1 MRCREWSEDM
11 SIGVPLLD
19 SDHKALIGFISYLQH
34 CVESD
39 DEKLVI
45 CNILDGLITYI
56 GFHFAREESVMKA
69 CGYSG
74 IEMHKKEHAAFAQQI
89 PDFRVR
95 YARESDSSMIL
106 ELLEFLK
113 NWLDHHI
120 LVEDLACK
128 KCIGMNKPLANEVA
142 RVFGPGLI
150 DMAKLKGSSKVP
162 DAA

>member
-1 MRCREWSEDM
+1 MRCCEWSEDM

-19 SDHKALIGFISYLQH
+19 SDHKTLIGFINYLQQ
-34 CVESD
+34 CIDSG
-39 DEKLVI
+39 DEKLVL
-45 CNILDGLITYI
+45 CKILDGLITYI
-56 GFHFAREESVMKA
+56 SFHFSREESVLKA

-74 IEMHKKEHAAFAQQI
+74 IEMHKKEHAAFAQHIQ
-89 PDFRVR
+89 DFRVR
-95 YARESDSSMIL
+95 YARESDSSMML

-128 KCIGMNKPLANEVA
+128 KCIEMNKSLANEVA
-142 RVFGPGLI
+142 QVFGPGLI